1 MSLTPQQTTFTIKP
15 TLSSSV
21 DDRAGRDSRMVI
33 SALAS
38 TVRWL
43 AEQRQNRVPVSGSN
57 PFLEGP
63 YAPVSVES
71 SCDELRVEG
80 EIPRELNGLLA
91 RIGPNPLTPPNP
103 ATYHWFVGDGMV
115 HGLRLCDGKALWYRS
130 RWVGSDKAQKHLGR
144 PQ

>member
-1 MSLTPQQTTFTIKP
+1 
-15 TLSSSV
+15 
-21 DDRAGRDSRMVI
+21 MVI

-115 HGLRLCDGKALWYRS
+115 HGLRLRVIARRRHGRAARLAPPRRRDAPRCAARGQVA
-130 RWVGSDKAQKHLGR
+130 AHLAVAAR
-144 PQ
+144 HRRL